1 MANLLPG
8 VGTEEAQTPD
18 FTAGV
23 AAQVENFLVAIA
35 LQVYGIEVG
44 ADLLK
49 AGMVGA
55 KKGFVVIGK
64 KVASV
69 VSENPERVVAPTNLK
84 DTGDSGGAIPGSGVR
99 KAPQGLACQGTCF
112 VMAFCGANPDTAQV
126 V

>member
-8 VGTEEAQTPD
+8 VGTQKAQTPD

-23 AAQVENFLVAIA
+23 AAQVENLLVAIA

-44 ADLLK
+44 ADPLK

-69 VSENPERVVAPTNLK
+69 VSENPERVVAATNLK
-84 DTGDSGGAIPGSGVR
+84 DTGDSGGAIPGGGV
-99 KAPQGLACQGTCF
+99 
-112 VMAFCGANPDTAQV
+112 
-126 V
+126 